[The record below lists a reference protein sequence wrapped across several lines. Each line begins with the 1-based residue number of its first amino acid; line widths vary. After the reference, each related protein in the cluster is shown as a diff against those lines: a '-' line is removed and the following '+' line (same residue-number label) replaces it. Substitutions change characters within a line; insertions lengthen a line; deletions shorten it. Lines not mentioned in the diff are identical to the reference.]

1 MLLALGLTLASACA
15 LNWGYFR
22 EHRAASKL
30 PPLSV
35 RRPLRSL
42 RLLLGSRTW
51 LKGFGWETFGF
62 GLYVGALA
70 LAPLALV
77 QAVAAGGVG
86 VLALLVGHV
95 NPDGLDPRQRLGV
108 ATSIGGLTLLGI
120 SLAGGSEHG
129 EEGSWPLIALW
140 LGASAGAAAL
150 AATSG
155 ATVLRGGAAFG
166 AAAGVLFAAGDVATK
181 AAVSGGHHMAVAP
194 AIVGF
199 YAAGTIVLQL
209 GFQRGGALT
218 TAGIATLGTNA
229 IPIAAAMI
237 LFGEPLPNGPLGV
250 VRVLSF
256 AAVVAGAAALAPR
269 QTTSRQAIGSR
280 PDPRARDTPPTA
292 GAARGPTGRLERR
305 WWPDPIADRAGCG
318 DAAAV
323 TSAPEARKRR
333 TECTTRSSRE
343 QDWHG

>member
-1 MLLALGLTLASACA
+1 
-15 LNWGYFR
+15 
-22 EHRAASKL
+22 
-30 PPLSV
+30 
-35 RRPLRSL
+35 
-42 RLLLGSRTW
+42 
-51 LKGFGWETFGF
+51 
-62 GLYVGALA
+62 
-70 LAPLALV
+70 
-77 QAVAAGGVG
+77 
-86 VLALLVGHV
+86 
-95 NPDGLDPRQRLGV
+95 
-108 ATSIGGLTLLGI
+108 
-120 SLAGGSEHG
+120 
-129 EEGSWPLIALW
+129 
-140 LGASAGAAAL
+140 
-150 AATSG
+150 
-155 ATVLRGGAAFG
+155 
-166 AAAGVLFAAGDVATK
+166 
-181 AAVSGGHHMAVAP
+181 
-194 AIVGF
+194 
-199 YAAGTIVLQL
+199 VLQL

-323 TSAPEARKRR
+323 TLRTGGPQKEDGMHDPVITRAGLARLSEELERLTTVERGLIAERLKHAATGEANPAENADYLDAREEQALLERRIALLEERLRAARVVEPRPRNGRVDIGERVRLRDLDSGERLELELVGPLEADPAAGRISVVSPVGKAIVGLRRGQIAGVDAPVGRR
-333 TECTTRSSRE
+333 RFKVLAVEPPAPAA
-343 QDWHG
+343 